1 MRMFLAIVIAGGFII
16 GAEENA
22 GEKRKGLSQ
31 DDAIRQRLAENR
43 QDLRQRRE
51 AARKAMLDR
60 YDLDGNG
67 SIDEKER
74 EKARAGCLEKAK
86 T

>member
-1 MRMFLAIVIAGGFII
+1 MRIFCPILKQIDLQECVSKHVMEIEHMRMFLAIVIAGGFII

-43 QDLRQRRE
+43 YSHFTD
-51 AARKAMLDR
+51 
-60 YDLDGNG
+60 
-67 SIDEKER
+67 
-74 EKARAGCLEKAK
+74 
-86 T
+86 